1 MTSKSDHFGTYRPG
15 RLDQAILALTTALPA
30 NRLGLRLAIFLRKF
44 ITLRLSDG
52 ALDVRRWGL
61 NLRLHPLDNGCE
73 KNLLFT
79 PQMYEPDEL
88 AALAAA
94 ISRQRAEGRPFV
106 FVDIGANVGL
116 FSLFVAAKAGPSARI
131 LAVEPEP
138 GNFARLAFNIASN
151 TALPIEPLA
160 LALGDTTGEVAIAL
174 NRRDRGGTRVQTLDT
189 GADPAVE
196 GTEGMVRVPCKPLL
210 SLLNEKGVAA
220 IDALKI
226 DVEGMEDTVLAPFFR
241 DAPPALWPRLI
252 LIEDSSHEW
261 KVDLFELLREKG
273 YTVSL
278 RTKQNVVLQRA
289 PSP

>member
-88 AALAAA
+88 AALAAVIA
-94 ISRQRAEGRPFV
+94 RQRAQARPFV

-116 FSLFVAAKAGPSARI
+116 FSLFVAAHAGPSARI
-131 LAVEPEP
+131 LAIEPEP

-151 TALPIEPLA
+151 GALPIEPLA
-160 LALGDTTGEVAIAL
+160 LALGDSTGEVAIAL

-189 GADPAVE
+189 AEA
-196 GTEGMVRVPCKPLL
+196 GTEGLVRVPSKPLL
-210 SLLNEKGVAA
+210 ALLGEKKVAA

-241 DAPPALWPRLI
+241 DAPQALWPRLI

-261 KVDLFELLREKG
+261 KVDLFAVLREKG
-273 YTVSL
+273 YAVSL
-278 RTKQNVVLQRA
+278 RTKQNVVLLRD
-289 PSP
+289 